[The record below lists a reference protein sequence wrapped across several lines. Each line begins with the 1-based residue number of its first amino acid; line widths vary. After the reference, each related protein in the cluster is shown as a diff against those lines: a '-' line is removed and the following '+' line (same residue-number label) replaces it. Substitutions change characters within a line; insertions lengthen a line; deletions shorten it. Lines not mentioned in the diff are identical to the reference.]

1 MGLLFQS
8 LKTVGLVAFYYCFS
22 ITLTFYNKW
31 ILTGYPFPLSIT
43 MIHLIVKFIIAWIV
57 RKLVSLV
64 TGKPPLVLGWKEYL
78 KNILPVAI
86 FSALD
91 IGLSNW
97 SLVFIT
103 ISLYTMSKST
113 ALIFIL
119 AFAILFRLERPRLS
133 QVGVVVL
140 IVTGLFMFTFQST
153 TFDLEGF
160 ILVLLASVITGVR
173 WTTAQLA
180 IQKEELG
187 IRTHMHH

>member
-1 MGLLFQS
+1 
-8 LKTVGLVAFYYCFS
+8 
-22 ITLTFYNKW
+22 
-31 ILTGYPFPLSIT
+31 
-43 MIHLIVKFIIAWIV
+43 
-57 RKLVSLV
+57 
-64 TGKPPLVLGWKEYL
+64 
-78 KNILPVAI
+78 
-86 FSALD
+86 
-91 IGLSNW
+91 
-97 SLVFIT
+97 
-103 ISLYTMSKST
+103 MSKST

-187 IRTHMHH
+187 LSNPVDTVFHLQPVMILTLLPLAILVDGVHIGTSEVVFRASSFQELLWTSVIILTASVVAFGLGTSDISWSTTPPDLPSPLPGY